1 MGRYVV
7 VTIHSSGSPF
17 QPHLLRVFHG
27 RRVLR
32 CNLWAGVPSGQ
43 SIISVTTKMK
53 NGEKHKIEK
62 HTYLFGARGMFGFP
76 FPFLLFMILSS
87 NLWVWSFFLISLF
100 VFRPKKS
107 TKNCHNEPQD
117 HIDNFVDFFGRQ
129 EPPWQFSSTSCWS
142 PQVFEEKTETSRLQ
156 LHWVEPYNNPGR
168 HQPFHEVCVGSFCCT
183 LPLILGQPNIFHNKT
198 IYSTPL
204 CPTKN
209 DMNRSNG
216 RKYTFQTKSTWSGD
230 VYAKQRWLNGDE
242 LKYQPNIWVNLW
254 CSRCCFVTKIKHQ
267 FQKNMRK
274 SNVGISPPIVK
285 TYFYISQKKSI
296 KNHNPGNHR
305 GFWHKHHK
313 KQLDESI
320 ILSYILEGIFFKAT
334 LIAKP
339 DARFG
344 NIWK

>member
-107 TKNCHNEPQD
+107 TKKLPQWTPRSHD
-117 HIDNFVDFFGRQ
+117 NLLIFLFDKNHHDNFHQPHVDHHRF
-129 EPPWQFSSTSCWS
+129 W
-142 PQVFEEKTETSRLQ
+142 EEKTETSRLQ

-183 LPLILGQPNIFHNKT
+183 HPLILGQPKIFNKQQYVPPHSSQQKISWIYHLMLENIN
-198 IYSTPL
+198 I
-204 CPTKN
+204 
-209 DMNRSNG
+209 
-216 RKYTFQTKSTWSGD
+216 
-230 VYAKQRWLNGDE
+230 
-242 LKYQPNIWVNLW
+242 PN
-254 CSRCCFVTKIKHQ
+254 
-267 FQKNMRK
+267 
-274 SNVGISPPIVK
+274 
-285 TYFYISQKKSI
+285 
-296 KNHNPGNHR
+296 
-305 GFWHKHHK
+305 
-313 KQLDESI
+313 
-320 ILSYILEGIFFKAT
+320 
-334 LIAKP
+334 
-339 DARFG
+339 
-344 NIWK
+344 NI